1 VLSCEWVEIRQFF
14 QTESLLVVGFKWQ
27 RSSRK
32 DVMLGYNKNYI
43 ALALNCMPNNS
54 KRTILILKIC
64 KRDINKNI
72 IKVKKHIKPLK
83 WFLWMQKSIVKKD
96 IKINVWITSTCKH
109 VFLLTHS

>member
-1 VLSCEWVEIRQFF
+1 
-14 QTESLLVVGFKWQ
+14 
-27 RSSRK
+27 
-32 DVMLGYNKNYI
+32 MLGYNKNYI

-83 WFLWMQKSIVKKD
+83 WFL
-96 IKINVWITSTCKH
+96 
-109 VFLLTHS
+109 